1 MIDIILGL
9 IGGLAFLEMSFLSEA
24 IDTFLALPTIY
35 MILIILFIVFIIILT
50 IIKSLIRTTTR
61 AYFWKSIL
69 SSSEEQNT
77 SAQPSQQQQRQPPPP
92 SNQTVK
98 NCQDCGGQ
106 MRYIEEYNRWY
117 CDGCEEYK

>member
-1 MIDIILGL
+1 MKDLVFALLGGFIL
-9 IGGLAFLEMSFLSEA
+9 LEMSFLSEA
-24 IDTFLALPTIY
+24 IDTFLALPTMY
-35 MILIILFIVFIIILT
+35 MILIILFIILIIVVA
-50 IIKSLIRTTTR
+50 IIKTLIRTTTR

-77 SAQPSQQQQRQPPPP
+77 SGQPSQQQQRQPPPP
-92 SNQTVK
+92 SNQTAK